1 MNSDYKILKI
11 NCENC
16 DVEISKNNQKISSDN
31 FLFGTEFVK
40 GNFYQNTLTI
50 EAKRDLSNLFWF
62 FTCDCCSTIHCKN
75 NGISNY
81 FYFLQNGRSVKFI
94 NLGPMAFGQKKE
106 VTIVLDIRRYD
117 KNTKEKQ
124 SFSFIL
130 VDILNER
137 GEMIQSLLKER
148 DINGNIKIIKFL
160 DNMNLNEN
168 QTLFQ
173 TLSLIDMTE
182 KNTRLFDILSIYDNV
197 FSYFF
202 YISKSLYNYI
212 KSNHGIDYVVSDD
225 KDILLSLASI
235 DQNNNNFV
243 YINGEKL
250 VGFVEHATNLF
261 LVFNYINKDNINEVQ
276 KIIEKFENQYGCD
289 VIEVASFFYENTEKI
304 NNKLDMQVSYFFEL

>member
-1 MNSDYKILKI
+1 
-11 NCENC
+11 
-16 DVEISKNNQKISSDN
+16 
-31 FLFGTEFVK
+31 
-40 GNFYQNTLTI
+40 
-50 EAKRDLSNLFWF
+50 
-62 FTCDCCSTIHCKN
+62 
-75 NGISNY
+75 
-81 FYFLQNGRSVKFI
+81 
-94 NLGPMAFGQKKE
+94 MAFGQKKE

-124 SFSFIL
+124 SFSFIS